1 MKKSVITLAAVAV
14 AALWAQARTLTPAEA
29 LGRAMRSA
37 DIPEAVASMRAPAI
51 VKPAYTLN
59 QLDSQEPALYVISC
73 GEGEGCIVVSADDV
87 AAPVLAYT
95 DGYFDMNSAPENFK
109 WWLSQYQAEIS
120 EAVAQG
126 LPAYDEA
133 AAAPSR
139 ANIAPKCTTKWD
151 QDAPYWEK
159 CPTVNGA
166 HTYTGCVATAMAQVI
181 NYHKYP
187 VKGTGTHSYTWN
199 SRTLTFDYANT
210 TFDWANMLDVYTS
223 AATTVQK
230 NAVATLMYA
239 CGVSVNMSYGTGSS
253 GAVSQKVPA
262 ALRDNFGFDKAV
274 HYEDRLV
281 YTSSAWENLV
291 YDQVD
296 KCGPTYYSG
305 RGESGGHAFVV
316 DGYKD
321 GFFHFNWG
329 WSGVSD
335 GYFRLNGLTPGTQ
348 GIGGNSDGFNTNQAI
363 IADVRKPQPDSQL
376 ALPYVICTVPMD
388 AKLSGTR
395 INISGQFINYSTYSF
410 SGGYRLEYRDKNT
423 GAVVKVQTTSATTMD
438 PLTYTQSITFSA
450 TAIPEGEYYA
460 YLQVYT
466 GDVVAPVHFSPWN
479 PGGYIITKRNGTNIT
494 VEVPR
499 GVLTT
504 GEMTI
509 VSPMYTNRLFA
520 VDIPY
525 TYTGTEDVLV
535 AVIPQLRN
543 AAGTTVCTGER
554 FNAIV
559 EPGQNK
565 IQYTGTWLSSVSAG
579 AYNLVMT
586 SDAPVNSVNGTYS
599 DILGGPQAVTLSQ
612 QSGATMMT
620 VASGDWSIDNAE
632 NVDPYNLTVKA
643 KVNCLMGYFA
653 GAIIARIYEN
663 GQTSSYPI
671 TEIRSENVFI
681 SGGQKPEVTIN
692 GEMLGGVAG
701 NTYQVLIYSSEGS
714 KLSSQPK
721 SFVLGNESGI
731 ESVVAGD
738 ANLPVEYF
746 NLQGLPVARPEAGS
760 VLIRRQ
766 GDKVEKI
773 IVK

>member
-1 MKKSVITLAAVAV
+1 MKNSVITLAAVAV
-14 AALWAQARTLTPAEA
+14 AALSAQARTLTPAEA

-37 DIPEAVASMRAPAI
+37 DLPAAVASMRAPA
-51 VKPAYTLN
+51 VVTPTYTLA
-59 QLDSQEPALYVISC
+59 QLDSQAPALYVISR
-73 GEGEGCIVVSADDV
+73 GEGEGCLVLSADDV
-87 AAPVLAYT
+87 AAPLLAYT
-95 DGYFDMNSAPENFK
+95 DEAFDMESAPENFK

-133 AAAPSR
+133 ASAPSR

-159 CPTVNGA
+159 CPTVNGV

-187 VKGTGTHSYTWN
+187 AKGTGTHSYTWN
-199 SRTLTFDYANT
+199 NRTLSFDYANT

-223 AATTVQK
+223 SATTAQK

-239 CGVSVNMSYGTGSS
+239 CGVSVNMSYGTGAS
-253 GAVSQKVPA
+253 GAVSQRVPA

-281 YTSSAWENLV
+281 YTSTGWEDLV

-321 GFFHFNWG
+321 GYFHFNWG

-363 IADVRKPQPDSQL
+363 IADVRKPQADSQL
-376 ALPYVICTVPMD
+376 ALPYIMCTVPME
-388 AKLSGTR
+388 AKVSGTR
-395 INISGQFINYSTYSF
+395 LTIDGPFLNYSAFSF
-410 SGGYRLEYRDKNT
+410 TGGYRLEYRDINT
-423 GAVVKVQTTSATTMD
+423 GEVVKVQTTTATSMQ
-438 PLTYTQSITFSA
+438 PLTSLQSISFSA
-450 TAIPEGEYYA
+450 TAIPQGECYA
-460 YLQVYT
+460 YLQVYN
-466 GDVVAPVHFSPWN
+466 GDVVAPIHFSPWN
-479 PGGYIITKRNGTNIT
+479 PGGYIITKRNGTSIS
-494 VEVPR
+494 VETPR

-504 GEMTI
+504 GEMTV

-543 AAGTTVCTGER
+543 AAGTTVSTGER

-565 IQYTGTWLSSVSAG
+565 IQYTGTWLTSVAKG
-579 AYNLVMT
+579 TYDLVMV

-599 DILGGPQAVTLSQ
+599 DVLGGPVSVTLSQ
-612 QSGATMMT
+612 QSGATMLT
-620 VASGDWSIDNAE
+620 IAAADWSIEEAE
-632 NVDPYNLTVKA
+632 NVDPTHLTVKA
-643 KVNCLMGYFA
+643 NVNCLMGYFA
-653 GAIIARIYEN
+653 GAIVARIYEN

-671 TEIRSENVFI
+671 TEIRSDNVFI
-681 SGGQKPEVTIN
+681 AGGQKPEVTIT

-701 NTYQVLIYSSEGS
+701 QTYQMLLYTSEGT
-714 KLSSQPK
+714 KLTTQPK
-721 SFVLGNESGI
+721 SFVLGSETGI
-731 ESVVAGD
+731 ESVVTGD

-746 NLQGLPVARPEAGS
+746 NLQGQAVARPEAGT
-760 VLIRRQ
+760 VVIRRQ
-766 GDKVEKI
+766 GDKVEKV